1 MLDPVS
7 TYKRLS
13 KIEWFMQRSIA
24 LPLFKKRGGATGVLD
39 FIPVVGDG
47 IAGLIGAYIIYEAMR
62 LEIPK
67 LTLFRMIMNLGI
79 NTTLGAVPVVGSV
92 WDFMFPANSRNLK
105 MLKDHLEKMG
115 AHLGPDFD
123 AKPFNEPP
131 LNHGSVSPG
140 WQSGPARRGAGKP

>member
-13 KIEWFMQRSIA
+13 KIEWLMQRSIA

-39 FIPVVGDG
+39 LIPVVGDG

-67 LTLFRMIMNLGI
+67 LTLLRMVMNLGV

-105 MLKDHLEKMG
+105 LLKDHLEKMG

-123 AKPFNEPP
+123 AAPINR
-131 LNHGSVSPG
+131 GSASPG
-140 WQSGPARRGAGKP
+140 WQSGPARPGAGRP